1 MMAAS
6 LPNCWSAHHME
17 LLLLSTPGGRKG
29 EALCAK
35 SCIIQYLHRKMYLKQ
50 GPPLHTQWK
59 NLEWEEGG
67 RRSVWL
73 FARSRFVAHA
83 LYFKLCPTL
92 MLSQQHTDRVWVFME
107 EK

>member
-50 GPPLHTQWK
+50 GPPPYTMEK
-59 NLEWEEGG
+59 PGMGKRWEKK
-67 RRSVWL
+67 R
-73 FARSRFVAHA
+73 VAV
-83 LYFKLCPTL
+83 C
-92 MLSQQHTDRVWVFME
+92 
-107 EK
+107 

>member
-50 GPPLHTQWK
+50 GPPPIHNGKTWNGK
-59 NLEWEEGG
+59 KVGEEACGCLLDLG
-67 RRSVWL
+67 L
-73 FARSRFVAHA
+73 
-83 LYFKLCPTL
+83 
-92 MLSQQHTDRVWVFME
+92 
-107 EK
+107 